1 VTIVV
6 AGLVLTIMAGITIG
20 ICVRNRQMSYKYN
33 LLVNEV
39 NAQIELDDKDSE
51 DVGKFSVDENH

>member
-1 VTIVV
+1 M
-6 AGLVLTIMAGITIG
+6 LTIMAGITIG